1 MARNNSELGQSS
13 IAETEV
19 MVRHTS
25 GKHLLM
31 NAFLNDIPV
40 KVVVD
45 TAAMIT
51 LVNEKL
57 ICGEEHGDEGLVKL
71 RGLGEQLVYGRIVKN
86 VHIKIGSQTI
96 TWDVRTAPLRDDLIL
111 GLDFLEAHKAV
122 IRLGAETVKINGELI
137 QAKLVAN
144 QTTENSV
151 ARILLHETIKIPPN
165 SMMTVAVPLKE
176 PLRGNFIMEPVPI
189 TKVLIASSLCTGNV
203 CPVNLVNDSNQY
215 VKLRKDTVL
224 GQTEA
229 VSGLMECSTEV
240 LGHNASQNTLWSPDI
255 QIKQSKLNTETENEP
270 KDIIPPHL
278 RDMYDR
284 AIKGL
289 NPEERKKLKSLLIE
303 YQDVFA
309 KHDLDLGCLT
319 AVKHKIDTKA
329 ATPVKQKM
337 RRTSLGFQEHEQQ
350 HLTKMLNAGVIQ
362 PSTSAWA
369 SAPVLVRKKDG
380 TVRWCVDYRAVNDR
394 TTKDCYPLP
403 IIEDCLDTLQGTTCF
418 STLDM
423 ASGYYQIELDEESR
437 QKTAFITRYGLFEHT
452 RMGFGLCNAPATFQR
467 AMQLVL
473 RGLTWT
479 QVLVYLDDI
488 IVLGK
493 SFENGLRNLRNV
505 LYRFREFNLKLK
517 PKKWELFKDEVEF
530 LG

>member
-1 MARNNSELGQSS
+1 
-13 IAETEV
+13 

-57 ICGEEHGDEGLVKL
+57 ICGEEHGDEGLVML

-96 TWDVRTAPLRDDLIL
+96 TWDVCTAPLRDDLIL

-144 QTTENSV
+144 QTTESSV

-189 TKVLIASSLCTGNV
+189 TKVLIASSLCTGNIY
-203 CPVNLVNDSNQY
+203 PVNLVNDSNQY
-215 VKLRKDTVL
+215 VKLRKDTIL

-229 VSGLMECSTEV
+229 VSGLVEGSTEV

-270 KDIIPPHL
+270 SDIIPPHL

-319 AVKHKIDTKA
+319 AVK
-329 ATPVKQKM
+329 PVFNLDCLIWM
-337 RRTSLGFQEHEQQ
+337 SGDHRVFCEALC
-350 HLTKMLNAGVIQ
+350 
-362 PSTSAWA
+362 PSTSVEHSIRPETA
-369 SAPVLVRKKDG
+369 SVCPSTVSFLSFTYWLLSFTRLTGQTFPVHKLLAMRTLVIG
-380 TVRWCVDYRAVNDR
+380 TGSIM
-394 TTKDCYPLP
+394 KLPLNGS
-403 IIEDCLDTLQGTTCF
+403 LSGTATVI
-418 STLDM
+418 M
-423 ASGYYQIELDEESR
+423 E
-437 QKTAFITRYGLFEHT
+437 
-452 RMGFGLCNAPATFQR
+452 FGGIL
-467 AMQLVL
+467 
-473 RGLTWT
+473 
-479 QVLVYLDDI
+479 
-488 IVLGK
+488 IVLC
-493 SFENGLRNLRNV
+493 SNIRATLFSVVWLATNLAW
-505 LYRFREFNLKLK
+505 FSQFS
-517 PKKWELFKDEVEF
+517 
-530 LG
+530 GC